1 MKKLVF
7 ATIMAAAALA
17 AGDSEQTGETTLAGI
32 TRNLEQGMTPD
43 GVIAVLGDD
52 FTRVVSIMV
61 DAEVWRYDF
70 PAEPGYT
77 FTAQSGEDE
86 VDIAGLESGSMR
98 MQVFVVWNES
108 GLLGDYT
115 VYTGS
120 PGGAVREF
128 RVFPDGSVRKSL
140 L

>member
-1 MKKLVF
+1 M
-7 ATIMAAAALA
+7 IIAAAALS
-17 AGDSEQTGETTLAGI
+17 AGGSEQTGETTLSGI
-32 TRNLEQGMTPD
+32 IRNLEPGMTPD

-70 PAEPGYT
+70 PTEAGYT

-86 VDIAGLESGSMR
+86 VDIAGLESNSMR